1 MVSLESTTALDAQI
15 SQADALR
22 YWNSIPATVNG
33 MLGGFPHVSRIDLR
47 GSSVFFE
54 KLRRLHSLPPPSQL
68 QRGVDCGAGI
78 GRITAGFL
86 SKVCQIVDIVEPV
99 EKFASEVRSQ
109 KMSGEG
115 KVGEVYMI
123 GLQDWIPSEKYDVIW
138 IQWCLGHLTDQELE
152 KYLSRCLPV
161 LKSGGWIVV
170 KENVS
175 TDPDGEDMFDEEDSS
190 VTRTDAKFRSLFEM
204 VGLKISKTEV
214 QTGFPK
220 GLYPVKFYALQ
231 PE

>member
-1 MVSLESTTALDAQI
+1 MASLESTPASDAQI
-15 SQADALR
+15 CQADALK

-47 GSSVFFE
+47 GSSAFFE
-54 KLRRLHSLPPPSQL
+54 KLRRLHSSRPPSQL

-78 GRITAGFL
+78 GRVTAGFL
-86 SKVCQIVDIVEPV
+86 SKVCQVVDIVEPV
-99 EKFASEVRSQ
+99 EKFAREVRRQ
-109 KMSGEG
+109 EMSGEG
-115 KVGEVYMI
+115 KVGEVHMI

-152 KYLSRCLPV
+152 KYFSRCLPA
-161 LKSGGWIVV
+161 LKPGGWVVV

-175 TDPDGEDMFDEEDSS
+175 TDPDGEDIFDEEDSS
-190 VTRTDAKFRSLFEM
+190 VTRTDAKFRRLFEM
-204 VGLKISKTEV
+204 AGLKILKTEV

>member
-1 MVSLESTTALDAQI
+1 MVTQESLAASDAQI
-15 SQADALR
+15 CQADALK

-47 GSSVFFE
+47 GSSAFFE
-54 KLRRLHSLPPPSQL
+54 KLRRLHSPPPQSRL

-78 GRITAGFL
+78 GRVTAGFL
-86 SKVCQIVDIVEPV
+86 TKVCQLVDIVEPV
-99 EKFASEVRSQ
+99 EKFASEVRHQ

-115 KVGEVYMI
+115 KVGEVHVI
-123 GLQDWIPSEKYDVIW
+123 GLQDWIPSERYDVIW

-152 KYLSRCLPV
+152 QYLSKCLPA

-175 TDPDGEDMFDEEDSS
+175 SDPDGEDIFDEQDSS

-204 VGLKISKTEV
+204 VGLKIMKTEA
-214 QTGFPK
+214 QTGFPR
-220 GLYPVKFYALQ
+220 GLYPVRFYALQ